1 VGNKGTHIF
10 AGNGPGYNVN
20 QATIVGFTS
29 GVPFNNRRV
38 FNMGGVPAFTHTAP
52 NGSIVTCCAK
62 TDLTWLG
69 NDASNNYNA
78 LQAKLTKRFSK
89 GLQVISHYT
98 WSRANNYNDEYF
110 PIDPGVEYGRDDF
123 NREHVF
129 VANVLYELPFGKGK
143 DYLGGAGRAADLI
156 VGGWQMNWT
165 LNWSS
170 GLPWTPSYSQCGADK
185 DTGPCRPNL
194 VGSFSPSA
202 GSLDPVKHQVVFF
215 TPSATLASPGATAGA
230 FQRPQ
235 PGTFGAVARNKFTG
249 PGFFGANLAVMKNF
263 TVTERV
269 KAQFRVDA
277 FNVFNHPVYGFSST
291 AGNRCI
297 DCSGTDA
304 GLIKNI
310 EDGTTM
316 RQLQFGLRIT
326 F

>member
-1 VGNKGTHIF
+1 IPFEEGGSPKIRPLKMRLPTLDAWNLSIQHQLTGSLSMELAYVGNKGTHIF

-98 WSRANNYNDEYF
+98 W
-110 PIDPGVEYGRDDF
+110 
-123 NREHVF
+123 
-129 VANVLYELPFGKGK
+129 
-143 DYLGGAGRAADLI
+143 
-156 VGGWQMNWT
+156 
-165 LNWSS
+165 
-170 GLPWTPSYSQCGADK
+170 TPSYSQCGADK

-249 PGFFGANLAVMKNF
+249 PGFFGAN
-263 TVTERV
+263 
-269 KAQFRVDA
+269 
-277 FNVFNHPVYGFSST
+277 
-291 AGNRCI
+291 
-297 DCSGTDA
+297 
-304 GLIKNI
+304 
-310 EDGTTM
+310 
-316 RQLQFGLRIT
+316 
-326 F
+326 